1 MHTDRMTLIIY
12 DSNYGNTKLIAES
25 IAKTLGSNTK
35 CVSVNDLQTTDL
47 RYDLIIIGCPINV
60 WRPTPG
66 IATFLKSLAPSQ
78 LTGKKAAAFDTR
90 VKSIF
95 SGNAAKRIGK
105 ALADSGANLIVPPI
119 GFYVEG
125 NKGPLLEN
133 ELERAVSWAKT
144 IKSKL

>member
-1 MHTDRMTLIIY
+1 MTLIIY
-12 DSNYGNTKLIAES
+12 DSTYGNTKIIAES
-25 IAKTLGSNTK
+25 IAETLGAK
-35 CVSVNDLQTTDL
+35 CISVNDFRDTDM
-47 RYDLIIIGCPINV
+47 RYDLIIVGCPINA

-66 IATFLKSLAPSQ
+66 IAAFLKSLAPSQ
-78 LTGKKAAAFDTR
+78 LKGINAAAFDTR

-95 SGNAAKRIGK
+95 SGNAAKRIAK
-105 ALADSGANLIVPPI
+105 ALQDSGANLIVPPM

-133 ELERAVSWAKT
+133 EVERAVSWAKT